1 MIHTHEIC
9 RLTDAPE
16 IKYNADGNISVAS
29 FTTATDR
36 YTSSGNKTDF
46 VRHVAFGHNATFAE
60 RYLKKGTKVFIE
72 GHIQTGSYEKDGRK
86 VYTTEIVVDEFE
98 FCESKAEKDESDR
111 VKAIEETDR
120 LELPFK

>member
-1 MIHTHEIC
+1 MIHTHEIG

-36 YTSSGNKTDF
+36 YTSAGNKTDF

-60 RYLKKGTKVFIE
+60 RYLK
-72 GHIQTGSYEKDGRK
+72 
-86 VYTTEIVVDEFE
+86 
-98 FCESKAEKDESDR
+98 R
-111 VKAIEETDR
+111 VQR
-120 LELPFK
+120 FS